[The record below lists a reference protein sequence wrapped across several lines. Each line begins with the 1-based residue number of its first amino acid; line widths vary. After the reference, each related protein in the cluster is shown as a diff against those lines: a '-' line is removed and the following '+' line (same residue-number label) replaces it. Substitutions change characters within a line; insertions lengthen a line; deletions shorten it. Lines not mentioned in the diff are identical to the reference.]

1 MFKTKL
7 CVAVAVSAFIQ
18 AVGFPTV
25 DMERNRKMVDSVTF
39 GPARLAPGLR
49 ASGAAEAAPKRE
61 KMLKPAAPH
70 SLSLATA
77 LAQKGPPYDAE
88 KVASLRAALASGA
101 YKVDLGAV
109 ADGIIRF
116 GGQDLG

>member
-1 MFKTKL
+1 
-7 CVAVAVSAFIQ
+7 VAIAVSAFIQ
-18 AVGFPTV
+18 AVSFLTAH
-25 DMERNRKMVDSVTF
+25 MERNRKMVDSVTF

-61 KMLKPAAPH
+61 NSLKPAAPH

-88 KVASLRAALASGA
+88 KVASLRAALASGT

>member
-1 MFKTKL
+1 
-7 CVAVAVSAFIQ
+7 VIAVSDSIQ
-18 AVGFPTV
+18 AVGFLTAH
-25 DMERNRKMVDSVTF
+25 MERNRKMVDSVQF

-49 ASGAAEAAPKRE
+49 ASGAVDAVPKRE
-61 KMLKPAAPH
+61 NTLKPAAPH

-77 LAQKGPPYDAE
+77 LAQKGPPFDAE

-101 YKVDLGAV
+101 YQVNLGAV

-116 GGQDLG
+116 GGQDLV

>member
-1 MFKTKL
+1 
-7 CVAVAVSAFIQ
+7 
-18 AVGFPTV
+18 
-25 DMERNRKMVDSVTF
+25 MVDSVSF

-49 ASGAAEAAPKRE
+49 ASGALEAAPKRE
-61 KMLKPAAPH
+61 SALKPAAPH

-77 LAQKGPPYDAE
+77 LAQKGPPFDAE
-88 KVASLRAALASGA
+88 KAASLRAAIASGT
-101 YKVDLGAV
+101 YKVDLGTI

>member
-1 MFKTKL
+1 
-7 CVAVAVSAFIQ
+7 
-18 AVGFPTV
+18 
-25 DMERNRKMVDSVTF
+25 MERNRKMVDSVTF

-77 LAQKGPPYDAE
+77 LAQKGPPYDTE